1 MKVVTSTQ
9 MRLVENR
16 DIKDGR
22 YNSQEYA
29 ILIATALQN
38 TVIAD
43 DPEEVVVLC
52 GENANGEYGLLLA
65 YLLFKNSRIKT
76 KVVYHGSKENS
87 YYQLVIRNGIEV
99 FEDPRIIKNTIEN
112 CRYAVDCLYG
122 TELDE
127 MISYPDNYIINWLN
141 SSDCYVLSCDLPSGL
156 DGNDGS
162 LFGCCVR
169 ADKTMCIE
177 LPKLGLFLKPGSE
190 YVGELIVEGV
200 GISMDAINSVESRI
214 TLADNSSLTEMIR
227 KQHQPKRVLYFA
239 GSSYGSSAYLL
250 TAKSLMSCGCDDLT
264 VAGDR
269 ESCQMVG
276 QNLYEVKRAVLDDEK
291 LTEGLT
297 ELKMDECDLIIF
309 SGGFK
314 RNYPLLKEIL
324 ATDRTVLID
333 HKAALELKGHEEL
346 LKRSASTVLICDQ
359 DVYDQLFFDESP
371 ANWLD
376 KAQSLVREYPD
387 LRIINYADYAILL
400 STSGISIAESWPVLN
415 YKAGMKDVVLGALGS
430 FLAQNK
436 SDSSLSSA
444 LRLVYGA
451 VKNYQKEHYSYSLSA
466 GELIGLLEGELYSLS
481 K

>member
-1 MKVVTSTQ
+1 
-9 MRLVENR
+9 
-16 DIKDGR
+16 
-22 YNSQEYA
+22 
-29 ILIATALQN
+29 
-38 TVIAD
+38 
-43 DPEEVVVLC
+43 
-52 GENANGEYGLLLA
+52 
-65 YLLFKNSRIKT
+65 
-76 KVVYHGSKENS
+76 
-87 YYQLVIRNGIEV
+87 
-99 FEDPRIIKNTIEN
+99 
-112 CRYAVDCLYG
+112 
-122 TELDE
+122 
-127 MISYPDNYIINWLN
+127 
-141 SSDCYVLSCDLPSGL
+141 
-156 DGNDGS
+156 
-162 LFGCCVR
+162 
-169 ADKTMCIE
+169 
-177 LPKLGLFLKPGSE
+177 
-190 YVGELIVEGV
+190 
-200 GISMDAINSVESRI
+200 
-214 TLADNSSLTEMIR
+214 MIR

-250 TAKSLMSCGCDDLT
+250 TAKSLMNCGCDDLT
-264 VAGDR
+264 VAGDE
-269 ESCQMVG
+269 ESCQLVG
-276 QNLYEVKRAVLDDEK
+276 QNLYEVKRTVLSDDS
-291 LTEGLT
+291 LTESLA
-297 ELKMDECDLIIF
+297 ELKMDEYDLIIF

-359 DVYDQLFFDESP
+359 DVYDQLFYDESP

-387 LRIINYADYAILL
+387 LRIINYADYVILL
-400 STSGISIAESWPVLN
+400 SASGISIAESWPVLN
-415 YKAGMKDVVLGALGS
+415 SKAGMKDVTLGALGS